1 MDQTPFSEQL
11 KYLGKGSIDA
21 ELTEELTE
29 LVKLINERHKG
40 GSITLTLKLKPK
52 LANNEVAYVQIDAD
66 ISSTMPKVDRLASHL
81 FPTYDGDL
89 LRNDPD
95 QRQLDL
101 RQVDTERPQP
111 RDLNETGSEA

>member
-1 MDQTPFSEQL
+1 MNQTPFSQQVAHL
-11 KYLGKGSIDA
+11 AKGSLDA
-21 ELTEELTE
+21 ELTETLTE
-29 LVKLINERHKG
+29 LVKAINERQKG

-52 LANNEVAYVQIDAD
+52 VANGEVAYVQIDPD
-66 ISSTMPKVDRLASHL
+66 VSCTMPKIDRLSSHL

-101 RQVDTERPQP
+101 RQVDTEKPEP
-111 RDLNETGSEA
+111 RVLDDTEEG